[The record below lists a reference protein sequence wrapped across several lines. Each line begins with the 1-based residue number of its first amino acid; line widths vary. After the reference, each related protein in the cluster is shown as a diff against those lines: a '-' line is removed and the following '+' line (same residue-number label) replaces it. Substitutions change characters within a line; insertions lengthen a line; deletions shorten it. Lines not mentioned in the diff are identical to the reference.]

1 MGGNSSLVQNK
12 NSEIDALKHLT
23 PAEWVQAKELAQGL
37 DVRDSMAVIS
47 FGAKGQKDLSAMSD
61 PILKAVRTKDAG
73 AAGEVLTEL
82 LSEIKSL
89 NAGSLA
95 EQAETTLAKLPLVG
109 RAFNKLDQFVGQ
121 YEKVS
126 VKIDRTTAALET
138 SKHTL
143 SRDVVML
150 DQLYDQNSASFR
162 QLLVYIGAGELK
174 LDALHVEQAALAEQA
189 RTSGDMIDAQNV
201 SDFSNALLR
210 LERRVHD
217 LKLSAMIALQT
228 APQIR
233 LVQDGDQALIEKI
246 QSSILTTIPLW
257 KNQVIMAI
265 AIFDQKKAAQLQRQ
279 VAKTTN
285 DLMVENAEMLKASAA
300 DTTREVERGIV
311 EIETLR
317 TVNQKLIETIQETID
332 IQKQGHEKRMR
343 VEAELKALEDEL
355 QKALIRGGG

>member
-1 MGGNSSLVQNK
+1 MGGNSSIIQK
-12 NSEIDALKHLT
+12 SNSEIHALNHLT
-23 PAEWVQAKELAQGL
+23 PEELVQAKELAQSL

-47 FGAKGQKDLSAMSD
+47 FGVKPQKEMSAMSD
-61 PILKAVRTKDAG
+61 PVLKAVRTKDAG
-73 AAGEVLTEL
+73 EAGVVLTEL
-82 LSEIKSL
+82 LGEIKSL

-95 EQAETTLAKLPLVG
+95 EQAEQGLSKIPLVG

-138 SKHTL
+138 SKHALT
-143 SRDVVML
+143 RDVVML
-150 DQLYDQNSASFR
+150 DQLYTQNTAYFR

-174 LDALHVEQAALAEQA
+174 LDALRVEQAALAEQA
-189 RTSGDMIDAQNV
+189 RTSGDMLDAQNV
-201 SDFSNALLR
+201 SDFSNALVR

-217 LKLSAMIALQT
+217 LKLSAMISLQS

-257 KNQVIMAI
+257 KNQVIIAI
-265 AIFDQKKAAQLQRQ
+265 ALFDQKKTAQLQRQ
-279 VAKTTN
+279 VSKTTN
-285 DLMVENAEMLKASAA
+285 DMLLKNAQMLRSSTADAA
-300 DTTREVERGIV
+300 REVERGIV

-317 TVNQKLIETIQETID
+317 TVNQQLIETIQETID
-332 IQKQGHEKRMR
+332 IQQAGHEKRMR
-343 VEAELKALEDEL
+343 VETELEELKTQLQEALTRTQD
-355 QKALIRGGG
+355 